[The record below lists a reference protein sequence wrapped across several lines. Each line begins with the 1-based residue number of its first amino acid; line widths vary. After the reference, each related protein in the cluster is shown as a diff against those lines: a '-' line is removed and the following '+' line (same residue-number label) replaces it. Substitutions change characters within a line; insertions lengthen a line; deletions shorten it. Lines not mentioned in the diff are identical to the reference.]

1 MSVTTINILTDG
13 RFSEFS
19 TYSACIANTATHD
32 LHVWSHGV
40 CLLHLVTIATLSA
53 HSGHVAQ
60 AGFMAPTIDI
70 ARIRPSAAV
79 NDRIGNIC
87 VNIIEYFL

>member
-1 MSVTTINILTDG
+1 MGGSLSSRVL
-13 RFSEFS
+13 
-19 TYSACIANTATHD
+19 YSAHIPNTATHD

-70 ARIRPSAAV
+70 AWIRPSPPV
-79 NDRIGNIC
+79 NDYMKHLC
-87 VNIIEYFL
+87 

>member
-1 MSVTTINILTDG
+1 MSVTTINILTDAP
-13 RFSEFS
+13 FSEFS
-19 TYSACIANTATHD
+19 TFAEYCARSVLHD

-60 AGFMAPTIDI
+60 AGFMAPTLDI
-70 ARIRPSAAV
+70 ARVCPSAAV
-79 NDRIGNIC
+79 TEDMKHLC
-87 VNIIEYFL
+87 

>member
-1 MSVTTINILTDG
+1 MSVTTINVLTDAP
-13 RFSEFS
+13 FSEFS
-19 TYSACIANTATHD
+19 TFAEYYTDTATHD

-60 AGFMAPTIDI
+60 AGFMAPTVDI
-70 ARIRPSAAV
+70 ARICPSTPV
-79 NDRIGNIC
+79 NDDMKHLC
-87 VNIIEYFL
+87 

>member
-1 MSVTTINILTDG
+1 MGNSLSSRVIY
-13 RFSEFS
+13 SE
-19 TYSACIANTATHD
+19 CIATTDEHD

-60 AGFMAPTIDI
+60 AGFMAPTVDI
-70 ARIRPSAAV
+70 ARICPSAAV
-79 NDRIGNIC
+79 NDDMKHLC
-87 VNIIEYFL
+87 